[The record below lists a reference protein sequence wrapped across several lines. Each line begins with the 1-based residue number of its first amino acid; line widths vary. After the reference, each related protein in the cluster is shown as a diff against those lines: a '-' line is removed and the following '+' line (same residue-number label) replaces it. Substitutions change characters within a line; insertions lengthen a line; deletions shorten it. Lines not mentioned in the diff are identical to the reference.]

1 MWDNI
6 CRLCSSRGNYDI
18 FNIIPAYLH
27 ASPNEFLLW
36 QKPINKLIEETT
48 GLEVKEDDGL
58 PQKMCALCISYLKH
72 AVTFRQQA
80 INNAISLKAV
90 ATLNGHCKNSLRK
103 RAANMAVAAA
113 DCSAT
118 NTYDD
123 DDDEEND
130 KASVLI
136 TANDLIYSEERKTD
150 TNTLVNILNNQ
161 SSKVTKTN
169 DDCMK
174 RLLQMN
180 DNNNAG
186 PTNKRTNNTLIRP
199 EDLPPVGDENDEIL
213 AITYLNLLFDKN
225 TNTNER
231 RMRRLFHKKAF
242 HKRPVEDNN
251 LKVIF
256 DDLNNTNSDPLGEE
270 FQTASSDENEAFE
283 QKKNFFSYKEKNFEE
298 DDIMDL
304 DELKEANITINI
316 PETCKERKCRACFR
330 RFMFEESYKEHMDMC
345 IEYKFLLFIEEINR
359 LLDIRRSKAVS
370 PHEFIRR
377 MIFCLRKTCQWL
389 KSSCGEILLPDL
401 LVNGEA
407 KKRLDSDGKNST
419 AEISSGGN
427 SDETTEKFAQE
438 GNETVIENKTSF
450 SDIVNQNFE
459 SLIVPISGEG
469 NANGDDDVKASDP
482 YLKLFKNNAFS
493 KSTPERRGT
502 AEKSGKTIAA
512 AIGGTAA
519 AAAAAT
525 TTDEIDS
532 LNKLGGTKTKFEN
545 ILNLIDGPTPSGA
558 NESNN
563 FSFNSQISL
572 EIDEKSDFFAKLK
585 NASLQQYQQPPKKT
599 PRLQSN
605 DLFPLMTMK
614 FSARCNTCSTVFE
627 SVAALEE
634 HNANFHN
641 HAAKVYD
648 EHKKIISMFEDDN
661 LDDDDDDDDD
671 LDHDDEDYADEGD
684 AAE

>member
-6 CRLCSSRGNYDI
+6 CRLCSSRGDYDI
-18 FNIIPAYLH
+18 FTIIPSYLH

-36 QKPINKLIEETT
+36 QKPINKLLEETT
-48 GLEVKEDDGL
+48 GLSVNEDDGL

-72 AVTFRQQA
+72 AATFRQQA
-80 INNAISLKAV
+80 INNAMSLKAI
-90 ATLNGHCKNSLRK
+90 ATLNGRCKNSIRK
-103 RAANMAVAAA
+103 RIANLGG
-113 DCSAT
+113 DCSKTSA
-118 NTYDD
+118 NCDD
-123 DDDEEND
+123 DD

-150 TNTLVNILNNQ
+150 TNTFVNILNNQ

-174 RLLQMN
+174 KLLQMN
-180 DNNNAG
+180 ENNNEG
-186 PTNKRTNNTLIRP
+186 VKRTNHTTIQS
-199 EDLPPVGDENDEIL
+199 EDLAPVENDEVL
-213 AITYLNLLFDKN
+213 AMTYLNLLFDKD
-225 TNTNER
+225 TNSASARKTR
-231 RMRRLFHKKAF
+231 RFVHHKSQ
-242 HKRPVEDNN
+242 HRRPVGDNN
-251 LKVIF
+251 LAAIF
-256 DDLNNTNSDPLGEE
+256 DEMNNTNSDPLGEE

-298 DDIMDL
+298 DDVMDL

-427 SDETTEKFAQE
+427 SDETTEKFAQD
-438 GNETVIENKTSF
+438 GNKTVVEKQKSLT
-450 SDIVNQNFE
+450 DILKQDAE
-459 SLIVPISGEG
+459 SLLVPIQIPVE
-469 NANGDDDVKASDP
+469 DDKMKPNDP
-482 YLKLFKNNAFS
+482 YLQFFKNNSFS
-493 KSTPERRGT
+493 KSTPEKT
-502 AEKSGKTIAA
+502 SAPEKHSIAA
-512 AIGGTAA
+512 TGTTS
-519 AAAAAT
+519 T
-525 TTDEIDS
+525 TADESES
-532 LNKLGGTKTKFEN
+532 LNKKPARSGAKFDN
-545 ILNLIDGPTPSGA
+545 ILNLIDGPSTLTTNSPNFVYQLQNIEKDSERGA
-558 NESNN
+558 SKMSINLLED
-563 FSFNSQISL
+563 ISKRH
-572 EIDEKSDFFAKLK
+572 DEKSDFFEKLK
-585 NASLQQYQQPPKKT
+585 NASLLQPYQQNQQLPKKT
-599 PRLQSN
+599 ARLQSD
-605 DLFPLMTMK
+605 DLFPMISMK
-614 FSARCNTCSTVFE
+614 FSARCNTCSMVFE
-627 SVAALEE
+627 SVASLEE

-641 HAAKVYD
+641 QAAQVYD
-648 EHKKIISMFEDDN
+648 EHKKIISMFEY
-661 LDDDDDDDDD
+661 DDDDDGVAP
-671 LDHDDEDYADEGD
+671 E
-684 AAE
+684 

>member
-6 CRLCSSRGNYDI
+6 CRLCSSRGDYDI
-18 FNIIPAYLH
+18 FTIIPSYLH

-36 QKPINKLIEETT
+36 QQPINKLLEETT
-48 GLEVKEDDGL
+48 GLSVNEDDGL

-72 AVTFRQQA
+72 AATFRHQA

-90 ATLNGHCKNSLRK
+90 ATINGRCKNSIRK
-103 RAANMAVAAA
+103 RAANMAHI
-113 DCSAT
+113 DS
-118 NTYDD
+118 YD
-123 DDDEEND
+123 D

-161 SSKVTKTN
+161 SSKLTKN

-174 RLLQMN
+174 KLLQIN
-180 DNNNAG
+180 DNKLG
-186 PTNKRTNNTLIRP
+186 TKRTNNRGNHSD
-199 EDLPPVGDENDEIL
+199 DLVPGGDDNDDDVI
-213 AITYLNLLFDKN
+213 AMTYLNLLFEKD
-225 TNTNER
+225 TNSSAR
-231 RMRRLFHKKAF
+231 KMKRLAHHQKPL
-242 HKRPVEDNN
+242 HRRPVGENN
-251 LKVIF
+251 LAAIF
-256 DDLNNTNSDPLGEE
+256 DELNNTSDPLGEE

-298 DDIMDL
+298 DDVMDL

-438 GNETVIENKTSF
+438 GNKTVIERKKSLT
-450 SDIVNQNFE
+450 DILKQDAE
-459 SLIVPISGEG
+459 SLIVP
-469 NANGDDDVKASDP
+469 GDDTKATDA
-482 YLKLFKNNAFS
+482 YLQFFKNSAFS
-493 KSTPERRGT
+493 KSTPEKRST
-502 AEKSGKTIAA
+502 TNEKPGPLGQN
-512 AIGGTAA
+512 IGVATTT
-519 AAAAAT
+519 T
-525 TTDEIDS
+525 TTDESDS
-532 LNKLGGTKTKFEN
+532 LNKSVRKISQFEN
-545 ILNLIDGPTPSGA
+545 ILNLIDGPSIG
-558 NESNN
+558 NSNSN
-563 FSFNSQISL
+563 FSYLLHNIEKDQLDDSQVGGLGDDHSIVR
-572 EIDEKSDFFAKLK
+572 DEKSDFFEKLK
-585 NASLQQYQQPPKKT
+585 NASLLQFQQQQQQTPPKKK
-599 PRLQSN
+599 PLQQQTN
-605 DLFPLMTMK
+605 DIFPLMTMK
-614 FSARCNTCSTVFE
+614 FSARCNTCNTVFE
-627 SVAALEE
+627 SVASLEE

-641 HAAKVYD
+641 NQTAKVYD
-648 EHKKIISMFEDDN
+648 EHKKIISLFEDDN
-661 LDDDDDDDDD
+661 D
-671 LDHDDEDYADEGD
+671 DDEDDVDVGISGGSSKNHF
-684 AAE
+684 

>member
-1 MWDNI
+1 MWENI
-6 CRLCSSRGNYDI
+6 CRLCSSRGDYDI
-18 FNIIPAYLH
+18 FTIIPSYLH

-36 QKPINKLIEETT
+36 QKPINKLLEETT
-48 GLEVKEDDGL
+48 GLSVSEDDGL

-72 AVTFRQQA
+72 AATFRQQA
-80 INNAISLKAV
+80 INNAMSLKAI
-90 ATLNGHCKNSLRK
+90 ATINGRYKNSLRK
-103 RAANMAVAAA
+103 RAANMGAAGGGAA
-113 DCSAT
+113 DTST
-118 NTYDD
+118 D
-123 DDDEEND
+123 D

-136 TANDLIYSEERKTD
+136 TANDLIYNEERKTD

-161 SSKVTKTN
+161 SSKLTKKN

-174 RLLQMN
+174 KLLI
-180 DNNNAG
+180 AG
-186 PTNKRTNNTLIRP
+186 KRTNLRP
-199 EDLPPVGDENDEIL
+199 EDLADVGAGDENDEVL
-213 AITYLNLLFDKN
+213 AMTYLNLLFDKD
-225 TNTNER
+225 TNASARKLKRVVHQKPVHR
-231 RMRRLFHKKAF
+231 RPAG
-242 HKRPVEDNN
+242 ENN
-251 LKVIF
+251 LVAIF
-256 DDLNNTNSDPLGEE
+256 DELNNTNSDPLGEE

-298 DDIMDL
+298 DDVMDL

-438 GNETVIENKTSF
+438 GNKTVIERKTSLA
-450 SDIVNQNFE
+450 DILKQDAE
-459 SLIVPISGEG
+459 SLIVPIKSEDDSK
-469 NANGDDDVKASDP
+469 ANDP
-482 YLKLFKNNAFS
+482 YLQFFKANAFN
-493 KSTPERRGT
+493 KSTPERRT
-502 AEKSGKTIAA
+502 TPDRNHSKTIH
-512 AIGGTAA
+512 
-519 AAAAAT
+519 T
-525 TTDEIDS
+525 TTDESDS
-532 LNKLGGTKTKFEN
+532 LNKPSVSGTAKFEN
-545 ILNLIDGPTPSGA
+545 ILNLIDGPSISPA
-558 NESNN
+558 NKNNSNDYGYLLRN
-563 FSFNSQISL
+563 LDNNQHDDNSQMLDLAGTQNAPAVSN
-572 EIDEKSDFFAKLK
+572 EKSDFFEKLK
-585 NASLQQYQQPPKKT
+585 NASLLQYQQQNQQQ
-599 PRLQSN
+599 QSCARKRAAPNN
-605 DLFPLMTMK
+605 DLFPMMTMK
-614 FSARCNTCSTVFE
+614 FSARCNTCNTVFE
-627 SVAALEE
+627 SVASLEE

-641 HAAKVYD
+641 HAAKVFD

-661 LDDDDDDDDD
+661 EDDDDNV
-671 LDHDDEDYADEGD
+671 E
-684 AAE
+684 